1 MAPDRPPRGAPPKP
15 GRPDADDNGPQGAYP
30 ADKARQGDIVL
41 RKKWQRIVFIA
52 GLVGMALLALA
63 FQTGG

>member
-1 MAPDRPPRGAPPKP
+1 MANHRIDPPPDGQED
-15 GRPDADDNGPQGAYP
+15 GYP
-30 ADKARQGDIVL
+30 AQKARQGDIVL
-41 RKKWQRIVFIA
+41 RKRWQRIVFIA